1 MATNDDELK
10 FVTANHEEGVNFKS
24 FETSKKKEDLCENS
38 SFALLRQMAQA
49 KNDLVQSSDLSN
61 STVIRDS
68 NSLRDLITGQDKLK
82 GLDTLSIKDAS
93 RPLRNRSSIQA
104 FLSQGQLQ
112 EDVHVAL
119 SSKDL
124 SFNPLV
130 DNATT
135 GKSPNTKR
143 FGALFKT
150 TSTKK
155 ASFKQDSLQDIFK
168 RLLQCQ

>member
-38 SFALLRQMAQA
+38 SFSLLRQMAQA

-68 NSLRDLITGQDKLK
+68 NSLRDLITGQAKLK

-119 SSKDL
+119 SQNS
-124 SFNPLV
+124 SFNPF
-130 DNATT
+130 DNTATAQT
-135 GKSPNTKR
+135 SNTKR
-143 FGALFKT
+143 FGALFK
-150 TSTKK
+150 SNSNKK

>member
-49 KNDLVQSSDLSN
+49 
-61 STVIRDS
+61 TVIRDS

-104 FLSQGQLQ
+104 FLSQGQQQ
-112 EDVHVAL
+112 ENVQTAL
-119 SSKDL
+119 TSQNS
-124 SFNPLV
+124 SFNPF
-130 DNATT
+130 DNTATAQT
-135 GKSPNTKR
+135 SNTKR
-143 FGALFKT
+143 FGALFK
-150 TSTKK
+150 SNSNKK

>member
-38 SFALLRQMAQA
+38 SFSLLRQMAQA

-93 RPLRNRSSIQA
+93 RPLRNRSSIQV
-104 FLSQGQLQ
+104 FLSQGQQQ
-112 EDVHVAL
+112 ENVQTAL
-119 SSKDL
+119 TSQNS
-124 SFNPLV
+124 SFNPF
-130 DNATT
+130 DNTATAQT
-135 GKSPNTKR
+135 SNTKR
-143 FGALFKT
+143 FGALFK
-150 TSTKK
+150 SNSNKK